1 LAWLE
6 YHLRGKEAKR
16 VIGYYTPPAGG
27 FFVLRRPF
35 LERSLFRWR
44 RVKAGE
50 ELNSQGRELYRRITG
65 RKYVYLLVIVG
76 SLAVA
81 LITDIVTGPSGLSIQ
96 KAVSTIISPGSA
108 DAPTWAIV
116 WLIRLPVAA
125 TALIVGAG
133 LGVAGAE
140 MQTILGNPLASPY
153 TLGISSAAGFGA
165 ALALVLGI
173 GVLPVAGQFL
183 VPLNAF
189 VFALLCSLAVYFVA
203 KRKQATIETI
213 ILTGIALHFLFSS
226 LTALLK
232 YVATSEELHAV
243 VFWLFGDLTKAT
255 WPNVAIIGVVL
266 LVILPLFA
274 RDAWKLTALRL
285 GDTKA
290 ESLGV
295 NVEGMRLKV
304 LLLISILTATAT
316 CFVGTIGF
324 VGLAAPHIAR
334 MLVGE
339 DQRFYMPL
347 AAISGALL
355 LSIASIVSK
364 SAVHGVIFPIGI
376 VTSFI
381 GIPFFLSLVLRK
393 RERYW

>member
-1 LAWLE
+1 MIL
-6 YHLRGKEAKR
+6 
-16 VIGYYTPPAGG
+16 
-27 FFVLRRPF
+27 
-35 LERSLFRWR
+35 
-44 RVKAGE
+44 
-50 ELNSQGRELYRRITG
+50 QGRELYRRITG
-65 RKYVYLLVIVG
+65 RKYIYLLVITVG
-76 SLAVA
+76 LVVA
-81 LITDIVTGPSGLSIQ
+81 LITDIMTGPSGLSIQ
-96 KAVSTIISPGSA
+96 QAISAIISPGSA

-116 WLIRLPVAA
+116 WLIRLPVAV

-153 TLGISSAAGFGA
+153 TLGISAASGFGA

-173 GVLPVAGQFL
+173 GVMPVAGQFL

-189 VFALLCSLAVYFVA
+189 VFALLCSFTVYFVA
-203 KRKQATIETI
+203 RRKQATIETI

-226 LTALLK
+226 LTSMLK
-232 YVATSEELHAV
+232 YLATSEELHAV
-243 VFWLFGDLTKAT
+243 VFWLFGDLSKAT
-255 WPNVAIIGVVL
+255 WPNVEITGFVL
-266 LVILPLFA
+266 LAILPLFA

-295 NVEGMRLKV
+295 DVERMRLKV
-304 LLLISILTATAT
+304 LILVSVLTATAT

-339 DQRFYMPL
+339 DQRFFMPL
-347 AAISGALL
+347 AALSGALL

-364 SAVHGVIFPIGI
+364 SILHGVIFPIGI

-393 RERYW
+393 RRRYW